1 MKEARRNLKPR
12 KTVADKK
19 PVYVDTTDPK
29 YAQQKVSRAVEM
41 VLKANGNMFD
51 SAGEQDD
58 DFPDPDEMETSAEP
72 VVVEEVAPDPTPPPP
87 ENMEENVVEESV
99 PQSVIDVVEE
109 IMRGRSKTPVET
121 AVKPLENTEESK
133 TDGEDRKKRSA
144 DVDSGGPSPKVAR
157 LEGVDVPVED
167 STEVATSS
175 TVTSSSA
182 PSSSSSTTVAPAIK
196 PSTAPKPA
204 IASARRTVKKPNT
217 WSKKK

>member
-1 MKEARRNLKPR
+1 
-12 KTVADKK
+12 
-19 PVYVDTTDPK
+19 
-29 YAQQKVSRAVEM
+29 
-41 VLKANGNMFD
+41 
-51 SAGEQDD
+51 
-58 DFPDPDEMETSAEP
+58 METSAEP

-167 STEVATSS
+167 STEGRKCAQEFGNL
-175 TVTSSSA
+175 
-182 PSSSSSTTVAPAIK
+182 K
-196 PSTAPKPA
+196 NCN
-204 IASARRTVKKPNT
+204 RLPNF
-217 WSKKK
+217 